1 MQRYFSLYDNA
12 VADDVDEERN
22 IGDVRL
28 KIDCQRIKP
37 SAIDELYV
45 VLCRF
50 LGNVFLVGGDLI
62 LASGKI
68 HCRDYA
74 TVWNILRRYDVTID

>member
-1 MQRYFSLYDNA
+1 MQNYFSLIDTA
-12 VADDVDEERN
+12 VAEVESDWN

-28 KIDCQRIKP
+28 KIDCQRMAP
-37 SAIDELYV
+37 SATDELHEI
-45 VLCRF
+45 LCRF
-50 LGNVFLVGGDLI
+50 FDNIFLVGGDLI

-74 TVWNILRRYDVTID
+74 SVWTILRRYDVTVD

>member
-1 MQRYFSLYDNA
+1 MQRYFSIYDA
-12 VADDVDEERN
+12 CCSRDVDEERN
-22 IGDVRL
+22 IGEVQL
-28 KIDCQRIKP
+28 KIDCQRMAP
-37 SAIDELYV
+37 SAIDELHE

-68 HCRDYA
+68 HTRDYA
-74 TVWNILRRYDVTID
+74 NVWNILQRYDVTVE